1 MGMSSPAEATGSG
14 STRTKG
20 WMVVAVAAVPIAM
33 HALLAWILRIR
44 QLGTG
49 NDDAVYL
56 LLARALREGHYR
68 ELFYVG
74 NPLHSQYPPGYP
86 ALLALLGAPAD
97 GSFDLVI
104 AVNIL
109 LSCAA
114 LALLFDAMRR
124 WSVPL
129 AGVTVAVLA
138 LNPSLVLASSRVQSE
153 PLFMAAVMLALWA
166 LRPSAEAR
174 HRWIAITAI
183 IAAALTRSAG
193 VALVAGMLVYF
204 LLAREWKNGLILVLA
219 SALTIAP
226 WIGWTVLA
234 PKKILGRS
242 YIADALATLPR
253 DARPKP
259 ANDTTT
265 SIESR
270 NPSRAIVLARAI
282 ARRVRENTPA
292 YLTRTLPT
300 VLAIPTVEGTP
311 VDNAAW
317 LLAMLIALV
326 TGVVAAMR
334 RWRAAVLTLAAY
346 AALLVI
352 WPYVI
357 GRFVSPLLPVLVA
370 LMMLGAWRVG
380 ARLTP
385 RIAIAPALALS
396 AVMLVGGARSVS
408 AMVRQAADCQSPSMN
423 SGLPCD
429 SKVQRYRAVT
439 GSVAQTLP
447 PNAHVFTTK
456 EGTFYYL
463 TGRQVVPV
471 YPALGMEPEDFAG
484 YLRQSEATLI
494 FMTHLKID
502 EWELG
507 PALAANCTELTDAGS
522 GDDELLLLFV
532 RPPGAA
538 ESNACAAVERWR
550 ATW

>member
-1 MGMSSPAEATGSG
+1 
-14 STRTKG
+14 
-20 WMVVAVAAVPIAM
+20 M
-33 HALLAWILRIR
+33 HAVLAWVVRVQ

-56 LLARALREGHYR
+56 LLARAIREGHYR

-86 ALLALLGAPAD
+86 VLLALLGAPSD

-109 LSCAA
+109 LSCTA
-114 LALLFDAMRR
+114 LALLFDVMRR

-193 VALVAGMLVYF
+193 VSLVAGVLVHF
-204 LLAREWKNGLILVLA
+204 FLAREWKNSLILVLI
-219 SALTIAP
+219 STLTIVP

-234 PKKILGRS
+234 PKKIVGRS
-242 YIADALATLPR
+242 YIADAFVTLPR
-253 DARPKP
+253 DARPES
-259 ANDTTT
+259 ATDTAT
-265 SIESR
+265 SIETGA
-270 NPSRAIVLARAI
+270 PSRSVVFARAI
-282 ARRVRENTPA
+282 ARRIGENTPI

-300 VLAIPTVEGTP
+300 VLAIPTVQGTP
-311 VDNAAW
+311 VDNAVW
-317 LLAMLIALV
+317 LMAMLAALV
-326 TGVVAAMR
+326 TGVVAALR
-334 RWRAAVLTLAAY
+334 RWRAAVLALAAY
-346 AALLVI
+346 GGLLLI
-352 WPYVI
+352 WPYVV
-357 GRFVSPLLPVLVA
+357 GRFVSPLLPVLVS
-370 LMMLGAWRVG
+370 LMLLGAWRIG

-385 RIAIAPALALS
+385 RVAIAPALALS

-408 AMVRQAADCQSPSMN
+408 AMVRRAADCHNPAMN
-423 SGLPCD
+423 GGLPCD
-429 SKVQRYRAVT
+429 SEVQRYRAVT
-439 GSVAQTLP
+439 ESLGQTLP
-447 PNAHVFTTK
+447 PDAHVFTTK

-463 TGRQVVPV
+463 TGRRVVSA
-471 YPALGMEPEDFAG
+471 YPAMALEPEEFAD
-484 YLRQSEATLI
+484 YLRAAETTFI
-494 FMTHLKID
+494 FMPHLKSD
-502 EWELG
+502 EGKLG
-507 PALAANCTELTDAGS
+507 PALAANCTEFTDAGT
-522 GDDELLLLFV
+522 GDDELLLLFA

>member
-1 MGMSSPAEATGSG
+1 
-14 STRTKG
+14 
-20 WMVVAVAAVPIAM
+20 MVVAVAAVPIAM
-33 HALLAWILRIR
+33 HAVLAWVVRVR
-44 QLGTG
+44 HLGTG

-86 ALLALLGAPAD
+86 ALLALLGAPSD
-97 GSFDLVI
+97 GSFDLVS
-104 AVNIL
+104 AVNSL
-109 LSCAA
+109 LSCTA
-114 LALLFDAMRR
+114 LALLFDVIRR

-129 AGVTVAVLA
+129 AVVAVAVLA
-138 LNPSLVLASSRVQSE
+138 LNPSLVQASSRVQSE

-166 LRPSAEAR
+166 LRPSAQAR
-174 HRWIAITAI
+174 HRWIAIAAI

-193 VALVAGMLVYF
+193 VALVAGMFVHF
-204 LLAREWKNGLILVLA
+204 LLAREWKNGLILVLV
-219 SALTIAP
+219 SALTIVP

-253 DARPKP
+253 DARSEP
-259 ANDTTT
+259 AADTTQSSEIGT
-265 SIESR
+265 
-270 NPSRAIVLARAI
+270 PSRAVVFARAFV
-282 ARRVRENTPA
+282 RRFGENTPA

-300 VLAIPTVEGTP
+300 ILAIPTIEGTRL
-311 VDNAAW
+311 DNAAW
-317 LLAMLIALV
+317 LLAMLVALV
-326 TGVVAAMR
+326 AGVVAAMR

-346 AALLVI
+346 AALLLI

-357 GRFVSPLLPVLVA
+357 GRFVTPLLPVLVG
-370 LMMLGAWRVG
+370 LMLLGAWRIG

-385 RIAIAPALALS
+385 RIAIVPALALS

-408 AMVRQAADCQSPSMN
+408 AMVRRAAECQTPAMN
-423 SGLPCD
+423 GGLPCD
-429 SKVQRYRAVT
+429 SEVRRYRAVT
-439 GSVAQTLP
+439 GSLAQTLP

-463 TGRQVVPV
+463 TSRQVVSA
-471 YPALGMEPEDFAG
+471 YPAMPMEPEEFAD
-484 YLRQSEATLI
+484 YLRQSETTLI
-494 FMTHLKID
+494 FMPHLKID
-502 EWELG
+502 EWVLG
-507 PALAANCTELTDAGS
+507 PALAANCAELTDTGT
-522 GDDELLLLFV
+522 GDDELLLLFA
-532 RPPGAA
+532 RPPGAT